1 LEDALQQALGPDYAI
16 EGELGGGGMSRVFVA
31 HDKSLDRK
39 VVVKVMAPETAGPL
53 SAERFKLEIMVSA
66 GLQHPNI
73 IGVISAGEAG
83 GVPFFVMPFV
93 EGESL
98 RALLKREPQLPA
110 RQAASI
116 LRDVARAL
124 AFAHER
130 GVIHRDIKPDN
141 VLLTAGAATLAD
153 FGVAKAVDEAKRPEA
168 DADPLTSVGTSL
180 GTPAYMAP
188 EQIAGDA
195 DIDHRADLYAFG
207 AMAYEMLAGR
217 PPFADR
223 AARQM
228 LAAHLTET
236 PAPLGDFAKDLPSS
250 LVALVERCLE
260 KDPKDRPVTAADVAA
275 SLEEAVV
282 STEPIS
288 VTGLPISQWRRRNR
302 TAVLGAAGVAAVL
315 VIAAL
320 VRVLAGGGGPPPGSV
335 AVLPFVN
342 VGGDTTDLY
351 FTDGM
356 SDEIIGALSRVA
368 GLRVASRTASFAFR
382 NANLPAGEIGGT
394 LNVSA
399 ILEGTVRRRGDRLR
413 VTAQLVSTDDG
424 LTLWSETY
432 DRDMQEL
439 FAVQDELATAIAAA
453 LGSTIGVAAPQ
464 ATASERTTDLAAY
477 DLYLQG
483 RFQFERRGEDA
494 LLRSLDYYR
503 EAVDRDDG
511 FAAAHAGIADVY
523 ATLPLYSSL
532 PGDSLRPLA
541 LAAVD
546 RALALDSNLAG
557 AYAARGTVRSSA
569 WEWELAVQDFERAI
583 ELDPNDISTRQWYGE
598 NLMLTGNMSGAIE
611 QFAVAVELDPFAAI
625 PRALMALSLGITGDA
640 DQARQEM
647 TRAIEADDTF
657 FVPRLFN
664 GTLFLYEGD
673 PANAIREL
681 MVAER
686 AAPVPGVLGTL
697 GYAYAI
703 SGETDAA
710 HAVLARIDTSATSAP
725 AAIARIHL
733 GLGDL
738 DAALMWM
745 DRAVDVHDPFY
756 GSEPLSAP
764 IFDRLRAA
772 PGFADIARRVH
783 LDPARLDGGGRTP

>member
-1 LEDALQQALGPDYAI
+1 MEDALQQALGSNYTI
-16 EGELGGGGMSRVFVA
+16 EEELGGGGMSRVFVA

-39 VVVKVMAPETAGPL
+39 VVVKVMAPEMAGPL

-73 IGVISAGEAG
+73 IGVISAGEAE
-83 GVPFFVMPFV
+83 GVPFFVMPYV

-110 RQAASI
+110 RQASSI

-153 FGVAKAVDEAKRPEA
+153 FGVAKAVDAAKRPEA

-207 AMAYEMLAGR
+207 AMAYEMLAGK

-223 AARQM
+223 PARQM

-236 PAPLGDFAKDLPSS
+236 PPPLADLGRELPSS
-250 LVALVERCLE
+250 LIALVERCLE
-260 KDPKDRPVTAADVAA
+260 KDPKDRPTAAADVAA
-275 SLEEAVV
+275 SLEDAVV

-288 VTGLPISQWRRRNR
+288 LAGLPIRRWHRR
-302 TAVLGAAGVAAVL
+302 TRAAFLGTVGVGAIL

-320 VRVLAGGGGPPPGSV
+320 LWVLTGGGGPPAGSV

-356 SDEIIGALSRVA
+356 SDEIISALSRVH
-368 GLRVASRTASFAFR
+368 GLRIASRTASFAFR
-382 NANLPAGEIGGT
+382 NANLPAGEIGET

-413 VTAQLVSTDDG
+413 VTAQLVSTKDG
-424 LTLWSETY
+424 LALWSETY

-439 FAVQDELATAIAAA
+439 FAVQDELAAAIASA
-453 LGSTIGVAAPQ
+453 LGSAIGVAAPG
-464 ATASERTTDLAAY
+464 ATSERPTDLAVY
-477 DLYLQG
+477 DLYLKG

-494 LLRSLDYYR
+494 LLRALGYYQ
-503 EAVDRDDG
+503 EAVALDDA

-523 ATLPLYSSL
+523 AQLPLYTDL

-546 RALALDSNLAG
+546 RALALDGDLAG
-557 AYAARGTVRSSA
+557 AYAARGTVRNSA

-583 ELDPNDISTRQWYGE
+583 ELDPNDMSTRQWYGE
-598 NLMLTGNMSGAIE
+598 NLLLTGNTAAATE
-611 QFAVAVELDPFAAI
+611 QFAAAVELDPFAPI
-625 PRALMALSLGITGDA
+625 PRALMALALGIAGDA
-640 DQARQEM
+640 DRARQEM
-647 TRAIEADDTF
+647 TRAVETDDTF
-657 FVPRLFN
+657 FVTRLFN
-664 GTLFLYEGD
+664 GTLFLYEGE
-673 PANAIREL
+673 PANAILEL
-681 MVAER
+681 RVAER
-686 AAPVPGVLGTL
+686 AAPVPAVLGTL
-697 GYAYAI
+697 GYAYAV
-703 SGETDAA
+703 SGDAA
-710 HAVLARIDTSATSAP
+710 AAQDVLGRIDPSTAGAP

-733 GLGDL
+733 GLGEL
-738 DAALMWM
+738 DAALTWM
-745 DRAVDVHDPFY
+745 DRAVDAHDPFY

-764 IFDRLRAA
+764 IFAPLRAA
-772 PGFADIARRVH
+772 PRFVDIARRVN
-783 LDPARLDGGGRTP
+783 LDPVRLDGEH

>member
-1 LEDALQQALGPDYAI
+1 MEDALQQALGPNYVI
-16 EGELGGGGMSRVFVA
+16 ERELGGGGMSRVFVA
-31 HDKSLDRK
+31 QDKSLDRK
-39 VVVKVMAPETAGPL
+39 VVVKVMAPEIAGPL

-73 IGVISAGEAG
+73 IGVISAGEAD
-83 GVPFFVMPFV
+83 GVPFFVMPYV

-98 RALLKREPQLPA
+98 RALLKREPKLPA

-130 GVIHRDIKPDN
+130 GVIHRDIKPGN

-153 FGVAKAVDEAKRPEA
+153 FGVAKAVTAAKRPEA
-168 DADPLTSVGTSL
+168 DADPLTSVGMSL

-195 DIDHRADLYAFG
+195 DIDHRADLYALG
-207 AMAYEMLAGR
+207 AMAYEMLAGQ

-223 AARQM
+223 AARQV
-228 LAAHLTET
+228 LAAHLTEA
-236 PAPLGDFAKDLPSS
+236 PPPLGDFAKELPSS

-260 KDPKDRPVTAADVAA
+260 KDPKDRPVTAEEVAA

-288 VTGLPISQWRRRNR
+288 LTGLPIRRWRRGKRN
-302 TAVLGAAGVAAVL
+302 AVLGATGVAVVL

-320 VRVLAGGGGPPPGSV
+320 MRVLAGGGGPPPGSV

-356 SDEIIGALSRVA
+356 SDEIISALSRVQ

-382 NANLPAGEIGGT
+382 NANLPAGEIGET

-424 LTLWSETY
+424 LALWSETY

-439 FAVQDELATAIAAA
+439 FTVQDELAAAIASA
-453 LGSTIGVAAPQ
+453 LGSTIGVVAPV
-464 ATASERTTDLAAY
+464 ATTPERTTDLAAY

-494 LLRSLDYYR
+494 LLRALDYYQ
-503 EAVDRDDG
+503 EAVAHDDR
-511 FAAAHAGIADVY
+511 FAAAYAGIADVY
-523 ATLPLYSSL
+523 AQLPLYTSL
-532 PGDSLRPLA
+532 SGDSLRPLA

-557 AYAARGTVRSSA
+557 AYAARGTVRNSA

-583 ELDPNDISTRQWYGE
+583 ELDPNDMSTRQWYGE
-598 NLMLTGNMSGAIE
+598 NLLLTGNTAAAIE
-611 QFAVAVELDPFAAI
+611 QLGVAVQLDPFAPI
-625 PRALMALSLGITGDA
+625 PRALMALALGIAGDA
-640 DQARQEM
+640 DRARQEM
-647 TRAIEADDTF
+647 TRAVEADDTF
-657 FVPRLFN
+657 FVTRLFN
-664 GTLFLYEGD
+664 GTLFLYEGE
-673 PANAIREL
+673 PANAIPEL
-681 MVAER
+681 QVAER
-686 AAPVPGVLGTL
+686 SAPVPAVLGTL
-697 GYAYAI
+697 GYAYAV
-703 SGETDAA
+703 SGDAGRA
-710 HAVLARIDTSATSAP
+710 RAVLARLDPSTAGGP

-738 DAALMWM
+738 DAAITWM
-745 DRAVDVHDPFY
+745 DRAADAHDPFF

-764 IFDRLRAA
+764 IFEPLRAA
-772 PGFADIARRVH
+772 PGFAEVARKAN
-783 LDPARLDGGGRTP
+783 LDPARLDGGN